1 MKLLIASRVK
11 LKIALINQKNS
22 LMFYEKL
29 FIKEC
34 QLKYHLDISTGASL
48 HVFLLHVACVRA
60 DAYARVECVL
70 PDHRCQNPAVFLH
83 RW

>member
-11 LKIALINQKNS
+11 LKIALI
-22 LMFYEKL
+22 
-29 FIKEC
+29 KEC
-34 QLKYHLDISTGASL
+34 QLKYHLDISTGANL

-70 PDHRCQNPAVFLH
+70 TDHRCQSPAVFLH